1 MNNRNAHLESNKVLK
16 YNVEWLFHS
25 GIRIRNGPKKGA
37 MYGWKNLNPPS
48 YPFIYNEIT
57 GYAITSFLYIYS
69 ELGEPEALEAA
80 KDSAYWIV
88 KNIRSSSSSSSSY
101 LLPAGSIET
110 HSFNQ
115 KGDLSN
121 QIYAFD
127 NGMIIIGLVNLYK
140 VINDTILLK
149 YAENMAK
156 SLIEKFFDGSKL
168 IAVLDRL
175 YRPITNNT
183 NLNDSSSGRG
193 RNDIKWS
200 TVSGAYHC
208 KLSLALLD
216 LSLLTK
222 NDMYSKV
229 SNSLCE
235 FAQKLQKADGRF
247 ATNTNLET
255 MTYLHPHLY
264 ACEGLIYAGVRQ
276 HNDAYFAAGLKGIR
290 WAAKQVNS
298 LTGGLPRMIGGEFI
312 EQSDCMA
319 QLLRLLILCYFR
331 IEESIEE
338 PSHNLRDVIEKLHF
352 RLLDFYISEGKD
364 RGAIKYHLSLDTA
377 CSWCTMFTMQAL
389 LLWKKRKKF
398 QNVQKWID
406 YFI

>member
-1 MNNRNAHLESNKVLK
+1 MNNSNAHLESNKVFK
-16 YNVEWLFHS
+16 DNVEWLLHS
-25 GIRIRNGPKKGA
+25 GIRIKNGPKKGA

-48 YPFIYNEIT
+48 YPFTYNEIT

-69 ELGEPEALEAA
+69 ELGEPEALQAA
-80 KDSAYWIV
+80 KDSANWIV
-88 KNIRSSSSSSSSY
+88 KNIRSSSSSY

-110 HSFNQ
+110 HNFNQ

-127 NGMIIIGLVNLYK
+127 NGMVIIGLLNLYK
-140 VINDTILLK
+140 VINDTNLLK
-149 YAENMAK
+149 YAEKMAK
-156 SLIEKFFDGSKL
+156 SLIERFFDGSKL
-168 IAVLDRL
+168 ISVLDRL

-183 NLNDSSSGRG
+183 TNLNDGG
-193 RNDIKWS
+193 DDIKWS
-200 TVSGAYHC
+200 TISGAYHC

-235 FAQKLQKADGRF
+235 FAQKLQKTDGRIIS
-247 ATNTNLET
+247 NPNLET
-255 MTYLHPHLY
+255 VIYLHPHLY
-264 ACEGLIYAGVRQ
+264 ACEGLSYAGVRQ
-276 HNDAYFAAGLKGIR
+276 HTDVYFAAGLNGIR
-290 WAAKQVNS
+290 WAAKQINS
-298 LTGGLPRMIGGEFI
+298 LTGGLPRMIGGKFI

-319 QLLRLLILCYFR
+319 QLLRLLILCQVQM
-331 IEESIEE
+331 EKSMSN
-338 PSHNLRDVIEKLHF
+338 PSTYLNDIEKLHS
-352 RLLDFYISEGKD
+352 RLLDFYIARGED
-364 RGAIKYHLSLDTA
+364 RGAMKYHLSLDTA

-389 LLWKKRKKF
+389 LLWNKRKKF
-398 QNVQKWID
+398 QKIQKWID

>member
-1 MNNRNAHLESNKVLK
+1 MKDKSAHLESQVFKD
-16 YNVEWLFHS
+16 NVEWLLHS

-69 ELGEPEALEAA
+69 KLGEPEALQAA
-80 KDSAYWIV
+80 KNSANWIV
-88 KNIRSSSSSSSSY
+88 KNVRNSSSSSSSY

-110 HSFNQ
+110 DNFNQ

-127 NGMIIIGLVNLYK
+127 NGMVIIGLLNLYK
-140 VINDTILLK
+140 AINDINLLK
-149 YAENMAK
+149 YAEKMAK
-156 SLIEKFFDGSKL
+156 SLIERFFDGSKL

-183 NLNDSSSGRG
+183 SNLNDDSSNGD
-193 RNDIKWS
+193 DIKWS
-200 TVSGAYHC
+200 TISGAYHC

-216 LSLLTK
+216 LSLLTR

-235 FAQKLQKADGRF
+235 FAQKLQKANGRF
-247 ATNTNLET
+247 VTNPNLEIV
-255 MTYLHPHLY
+255 TYLHPHLY
-264 ACEGLIYAGVRQ
+264 PCEGLIYAGVRQ
-276 HNDAYFAAGLKGIR
+276 HNDDYFAAGLKGIR
-290 WAAKQVNS
+290 WAAKQMNS
-298 LTGGLPRMIGGEFI
+298 LTGGLPRMVGGKFI

-319 QLLRLLILCYFR
+319 QLLRLLILCQVQ
-331 IEESIEE
+331 IEESMADASTYLKDI
-338 PSHNLRDVIEKLHF
+338 IEKLHS
-352 RLLDFYISEGKD
+352 RLLDFYIAEGED
-364 RGAIKYHLSLDTA
+364 RGAIKYHISLDTA

-389 LLWKKRKKF
+389 LLWSKRSKF
-398 QNVQKWID
+398 EKIQTWID

>member
-1 MNNRNAHLESNKVLK
+1 MKDKNAHLEREVFKD
-16 YNVEWLFHS
+16 NVEWLLHS

-57 GYAITSFLYIYS
+57 GYAITTFLYIYS
-69 ELGEPEALEAA
+69 ELGEPEALQVA
-80 KDSAYWIV
+80 KDSANWIV
-88 KNIRSSSSSSSSY
+88 KNIRSSSSY

-110 HSFNQ
+110 HNFNQ

-127 NGMIIIGLVNLYK
+127 NGMVIIGLLNLYK
-140 VINDTILLK
+140 VINDTNLLK
-149 YAENMAK
+149 YAEKMAK
-156 SLIEKFFDGSKL
+156 SLIERFFDGSKL

-183 NLNDSSSGRG
+183 NLNDGAD
-193 RNDIKWS
+193 DIKWS
-200 TVSGAYHC
+200 TISGAYHC
-208 KLSLALLD
+208 KLALALLD

-222 NDMYSKV
+222 NDLYSKV

-235 FAQKLQKADGRF
+235 FAQKLQKADGQIIS
-247 ATNTNLET
+247 NPHLET
-255 MTYLHPHLY
+255 VIYIHPHLY

-276 HNDAYFAAGLKGIR
+276 HNDVYFAAGLKGIR
-290 WAAKQVNS
+290 WAAKQINS
-298 LTGGLPRMIGGEFI
+298 LTGGLPSVIGGKFI

-319 QLLRLLILCYFR
+319 QLLRLLILCEVQ
-331 IEESIEE
+331 IEESMAD
-338 PSHNLRDVIEKLHF
+338 PSIYLKDIIEKLHC
-352 RLLDFYISEGKD
+352 RLLDFYIARGED

-389 LLWKKRKKF
+389 LLWNKRKKF
-398 QNVQKWID
+398 QKIQEWID

>member
-1 MNNRNAHLESNKVLK
+1 
-16 YNVEWLFHS
+16 
-25 GIRIRNGPKKGA
+25 

-57 GYAITSFLYIYS
+57 GYAITAFLYIYS
-69 ELGEPEALEAA
+69 ELREPEALQVA
-80 KDSAYWIV
+80 KDSANWIV
-88 KNIRSSSSSSSSY
+88 KNIRSSSSY

-110 HSFNQ
+110 HNFNQ

-127 NGMIIIGLVNLYK
+127 NGMVIIGLLNLYK
-140 VINDTILLK
+140 VINDTNLLK
-149 YAENMAK
+149 YAEKMAK
-156 SLIEKFFDGSKL
+156 SLIERFFDGSKL

-183 NLNDSSSGRG
+183 NLNDGAD
-193 RNDIKWS
+193 DIKWS
-200 TVSGAYHC
+200 TISGAYHC
-208 KLSLALLD
+208 KLALALLD

-222 NDMYSKV
+222 NDLYSKV

-235 FAQKLQKADGRF
+235 FAQKLQKADGQIIS
-247 ATNTNLET
+247 NPHLET
-255 MTYLHPHLY
+255 VIYIHPHLN

-276 HNDAYFAAGLKGIR
+276 HNDVYFAAGLKGIR
-290 WAAKQVNS
+290 WAAKQINS
-298 LTGGLPRMIGGEFI
+298 LTGGLPRLTGGKSI

-319 QLLRLLILCYFR
+319 QLLRLLILCYLQ
-331 IEESIEE
+331 IEESREE
-338 PSHNLRDVIEKLHF
+338 PSHNLKDIIEKLHC
-352 RLLDFYISEGKD
+352 RLLDFYISEGED

-389 LLWKKRKKF
+389 LLWNKRKKF
-398 QNVQKWID
+398 QKIQEWID

>member
-1 MNNRNAHLESNKVLK
+1 MNNRNAHLESNKVFK
-16 YNVEWLFHS
+16 YNVEWLLHS
-25 GIRIRNGPKKGA
+25 GIRIRNGRDKGA

-69 ELGEPEALEAA
+69 ELGEPVALQAA
-80 KDSAYWIV
+80 KDSANWIV
-88 KNIRSSSSSSSSY
+88 KNVRSSSSSY

-110 HSFNQ
+110 HNFNQ

-127 NGMIIIGLVNLYK
+127 NGMVIIGLLNLYK
-140 VINDTILLK
+140 IIHDANLLK
-149 YAENMAK
+149 YAEKMAK
-156 SLIEKFFDGSKL
+156 SLIERFFDGSKL

-175 YRPITNNT
+175 YRPTTSIA
-183 NLNDSSSGRG
+183 NLNDGGSRD
-193 RNDIKWS
+193 DIKWS
-200 TVSGAYHC
+200 TISGAYHC

-222 NDMYSKV
+222 NDLYSKV
-229 SNSLCE
+229 SDSLCE
-235 FAQKLQKADGRF
+235 FAQKLQKADGRIIS
-247 ATNTNLET
+247 NPNLET
-255 MTYLHPHLY
+255 VIYLHPHLY

-276 HNDAYFAAGLKGIR
+276 HNDVYFAAGLKGIV
-290 WAAKQVNS
+290 WAAKQINS
-298 LTGGLPRMIGGEFI
+298 LTGGLPRMIGGKSI
-312 EQSDCMA
+312 EQSDCIA
-319 QLLRLLILCYFR
+319 QLLRLLILCYLR
-331 IEESIEE
+331 IEES
-338 PSHNLRDVIEKLHF
+338 SHNLKDIIEKLHS
-352 RLLDFYISEGKD
+352 RLLDFYIPEGED

-389 LLWKKRKKF
+389 LLWNKRKKF
-398 QNVQKWID
+398 QKIQKWID

>member
-1 MNNRNAHLESNKVLK
+1 MNNRNAHLESKVFK
-16 YNVEWLFHS
+16 DNVEWLLHS
-25 GIRIRNGPKKGA
+25 GIRIRNGLKKGA

-69 ELGEPEALEAA
+69 ELGEPEALQAA
-80 KDSAYWIV
+80 KDSANWIV
-88 KNIRSSSSSSSSY
+88 KNIRSYSSSY

-127 NGMIIIGLVNLYK
+127 NGMVIIGLLNLYK
-140 VINDTILLK
+140 VINETNLLK
-149 YAENMAK
+149 YAEKMAK

-168 IAVLDRL
+168 IAVLDRS

-183 NLNDSSSGRG
+183 NLNDGSNSSRD
-193 RNDIKWS
+193 DIKWS
-200 TVSGAYHC
+200 TISGAYHC

-229 SNSLCE
+229 SDSLCE
-235 FAQKLQKADGRF
+235 FAQKLQKADGRIISDP
-247 ATNTNLET
+247 NLET
-255 MTYLHPHLY
+255 VIYLHPHLY
-264 ACEGLIYAGVRQ
+264 ACEGLIYAGIRQ
-276 HNDAYFAAGLKGIR
+276 HNADYFAAGLKGIR
-290 WAAKQVNS
+290 WAAKQINS
-298 LTGGLPRMIGGEFI
+298 LTGGLPRTVGGKFI
-312 EQSDCMA
+312 EQSDCIA
-319 QLLRLLILCYFR
+319 QLFRLLILCYLR
-331 IEESIEE
+331 IEE
-338 PSHNLRDVIEKLHF
+338 PSHNLKDIIEKLHC
-352 RLLDFYISEGKD
+352 RLLDFYIPEGKD
-364 RGAIKYHLSLDTA
+364 RGAMKYHLSLDTA
-377 CSWCTMFTMQAL
+377 CSWCTMFTLQAL
-389 LLWKKRKKF
+389 MLWNKRKEF
-398 QNVQKWID
+398 QKVQKWIE

>member
-1 MNNRNAHLESNKVLK
+1 MNKRNAHLEHNKVFK
-16 YNVEWLFHS
+16 DNVEWLLHS

-37 MYGWKNLNPPS
+37 LYGWKNLNPPS

-80 KDSAYWIV
+80 KDSGNWIV
-88 KNIRSSSSSSSSY
+88 KNIRSSSSSY
-101 LLPAGSIET
+101 LLPEGSIET
-110 HSFNQ
+110 HNFNQ

-140 VINDTILLK
+140 VINDTSLLK
-149 YAENMAK
+149 YAEKMAK
-156 SLIEKFFDGSKL
+156 SLIERFFDGSKL

-175 YRPITNNT
+175 YRPITNST
-183 NLNDSSSGRG
+183 NLNDGG
-193 RNDIKWS
+193 DDIKWS
-200 TVSGAYHC
+200 TISGAYHC

-216 LSLLTK
+216 LSVLTN

-247 ATNTNLET
+247 VTNPNLET
-255 MTYLHPHLY
+255 VTYLHPHLY

-276 HNDAYFAAGLKGIR
+276 HNDSYFAAGLKGIR
-290 WAAKQVNS
+290 WAAKQINS
-298 LTGGLPRMIGGEFI
+298 LTGGLPRMIGGKFI

-319 QLLRLLILCYFR
+319 QLLRLLILYYFR

-338 PSHNLRDVIEKLHF
+338 PSHNLKDVIEKLHF
-352 RLLDFYISEGKD
+352 RLLDFYISEGAD
-364 RGAIKYHLSLDTA
+364 RGAIKYHISLDTA

-389 LLWKKRKKF
+389 LLWNKRKEY
-398 QNVQKWID
+398 QKIQKCID